1 MRPAPNRRNRRS
13 AKGQAMA
20 IFALVSVL
28 LFVVAGLA
36 VDAGTSYLSS
46 NRIERA
52 AAAAALA
59 GVAYLPGDIPDA
71 TNAALVEAARDGF
84 PNAGA
89 ANACVGNPSPC
100 VVTSE
105 PTTNEL
111 KVTISATV
119 GTIFLR
125 IVGFGSHTVVRS
137 ETAQYLPPI
146 SLGQPGGQQGAAL
159 SDPSCT
165 GLPNYCASPASGLGS
180 GGNNYY
186 FERQEGWGNPRSEGD
201 PFTPSAAQSGNGCGP
216 GGSGDACSAAA
227 APDFHQISTE
237 AGTAPPADA
246 TLNYAGGSNYLITI
260 PNGQSADPQIFNPA
274 FAADTCDGS
283 KTAVYCYHEND
294 SSFAGTGAPNTA
306 YSAMEYTLYQVSTLS
321 SRSGDTKVSQEVFY
335 PYNATGLSTSSG
347 WFYYCS
353 NGGGCSS
360 TQTNVTNAQDS
371 VPATYHQWVSALK
384 YAPSNSFDKKM
395 FKDQFADTLGG
406 NGYIVNNSGATE
418 YFRLEVDT
426 LEWNGVPACPATSG
440 PCANPSTGTNAH
452 SEAHKGYAVRLVT
465 DAGSPAPVQGTVP
478 GSANCSNCSMSAM
491 DDMVVFTPVNG
502 ASTPEFKIPL
512 FAIDPTAYAGQTINV
527 DLFDIGDVGGGPA
540 YVGLQQP
547 DGTTWATANSVT
559 DLGASLAGASPPS
572 GGGAVTT
579 LGTWPGS
586 GGGSC
591 TGCFQTAGGGG
602 GAIYQGQWVQ
612 MQIQI
617 PASFT
622 GLGGFVCSSV
632 GPPDP
637 RCYWNLVYDVSSSAV
652 AGDTFGVEVG
662 FGGSPDHLL
671 P

>member
-1 MRPAPNRRNRRS
+1 MRAAPNRPSRRS

-28 LFVVAGLA
+28 LFVVAGLSI
-36 VDAGTSYLSS
+36 DAGTSYLTS
-46 NRIERA
+46 NKIERA

-71 TNAALVEAARDGF
+71 QNAALVEAARDGF
-84 PNAGA
+84 PNAGSG
-89 ANACVGNPSPC
+89 NACPGVPMPSPC
-100 VVTSE
+100 VITSE

-111 KVTISATV
+111 QVTIKATV

-146 SLGQPGGQQGAAL
+146 SLGQPGGQQGSAL
-159 SDPSCT
+159 SDPACD
-165 GLPNYCASPASGLGS
+165 GLPNYCGSTASGLGS

-186 FERQEGWGNPRSEGD
+186 FEREEGWGNPRSEGD
-201 PFTPSAAQSGNGCGP
+201 PFSPSAAQTNNGCGP
-216 GGSGDACSAAA
+216 TGGDNCSAAS
-227 APDFHQISTE
+227 APDFHAISTE

-274 FAADTCDGS
+274 FAPDTCDGGQ
-283 KTAVYCYHEND
+283 TAVYCYHEDD

-321 SRSGDTKVSQEVFY
+321 SRTGDTKVSQEVFY
-335 PYNATGLSTSSG
+335 PYNATGLSTSAG

-353 NGGGCSS
+353 NTGGCSS

-384 YAPSNSFDKKM
+384 YSPSNSWDQKL
-395 FKDQFADTLGG
+395 FKDQFADTLAG

-418 YFRLEVDT
+418 YFRLEVDN
-426 LEWNGVPACPATSG
+426 LAWNGVPSCPATSG
-440 PCANPSTGTNAH
+440 PCAYPTTGTNAY

-465 DAGSPAPVQGTVP
+465 DAGTPTSVQGTVP
-478 GSANCSNCSMSAM
+478 GSANCTNCSMSSM
-491 DDMVVFTPVNG
+491 DDMTVFTPVDG
-502 ASTPEFKIPL
+502 ATTPQFKIPL
-512 FAIDPTAYAGQTINV
+512 FSVDPTAYAGETINV
-527 DLFDIGDVGGGPA
+527 DLFDIGDVGGGAA
-540 YVGLQQP
+540 YVGLQEP
-547 DGTTWATANSVT
+547 DGVTWATANSVI
-559 DLGASLAGASPPS
+559 DLGASLAGANPPS
-572 GGGAVTT
+572 GGGTVTP

-591 TGCFQTAGGGG
+591 TGCFQTAGSGG

-622 GLGGFVCSSV
+622 GPGGVTCTTT
-632 GPPDP
+632 PAN
-637 RCYWNLVYDVSSSAV
+637 CYWNLVYDVSAAAV

-662 FGGSPDHLL
+662 FDGSPDHLL

>member
-1 MRPAPNRRNRRS
+1 MRAAPNRPSRRS

-28 LFVVAGLA
+28 LFVVAGLSI
-36 VDAGTSYLSS
+36 DAGTSYLTS
-46 NRIERA
+46 NKIERA

-71 TNAALVEAARDGF
+71 QNAALVEAARDGF
-84 PNAGA
+84 PNAGSG
-89 ANACVGNPSPC
+89 NACPGSPMPSPC
-100 VVTSE
+100 VITSE

-111 KVTISATV
+111 QVTIKATV

-146 SLGQPGGQQGAAL
+146 SLGQPGGQQGSAL

-165 GLPNYCASPASGLGS
+165 GLPNYCASTASGLGS

-186 FERQEGWGNPRSEGD
+186 FEREEGWGNPRSEGD
-201 PFTPSAAQSGNGCGP
+201 PFTPSPAQTNNGCGP
-216 GGSGDACSAAA
+216 SGSDNCSAAS
-227 APDFHQISTE
+227 APDYHAISTE
-237 AGTAPPADA
+237 AGTAPPADS

-274 FAADTCDGS
+274 FAPDTCDGGQ
-283 KTAVYCYHEND
+283 TAVYCYHEDD
-294 SSFAGTGAPNTA
+294 SSFSGTGAPNTA

-321 SRSGDTKVSQEVFY
+321 SRTGDVKVSQEVFY
-335 PYNATGLSTSSG
+335 PYNATGLSSTSG
-347 WFYYCS
+347 WFYYCGNTS
-353 NGGGCSS
+353 AGASCSS
-360 TQTNVTNAQDS
+360 TQTNISNAQDS
-371 VPATYHQWVSALK
+371 VPATYHQWISAIR
-384 YAPSNSFDKKM
+384 YNPTNTYDKEL
-395 FKDQFADTLGG
+395 FKDQTPLSGS
-406 NGYIVNNSGATE
+406 GYLVNNSGATE
-418 YFRLEVDT
+418 YYRLEVDT
-426 LEWNGVPACPATSG
+426 LAWNGVPSCSATAG
-440 PCANPSTGTNAH
+440 PCSNPVTGTSSY

-465 DAGSPAPVQGTVP
+465 DNGSPSIVQGTVS
-478 GSANCSNCSMSAM
+478 GSTNCTNCSMSSM
-491 DDMVVFTPVNG
+491 DDMTVFTPVNG
-502 ASTPEFKIPL
+502 ATTPQFKIPL
-512 FAIDPTAYAGQTINV
+512 FSVDPTAYAGQTINV

-540 YVGLQQP
+540 YVGLQEP
-547 DGTTWATANSVT
+547 DGVTWATANSVI

-572 GGGAVTT
+572 TGGTVTS

-591 TGCFQTAGGGG
+591 TGCFQTAGSGG

-622 GLGGFVCSSV
+622 GPGGITCTAT
-632 GPPDP
+632 PAN
-637 RCYWNLVYDVSSSAV
+637 CYWNLVYDVSPAAV
-652 AGDTFGVEVG
+652 AGDTFSVEVG
-662 FGGSPDHLL
+662 FDGSPDHLL